1 MSEKMYGVYS
11 SLDLITATKIADEA
25 LRLRAAHKFMPMA
38 VAILD
43 SGGNLVCFKR
53 DDGCGILRFDIAF
66 GKAWGALGMGLSS
79 RQIGKNLTER
89 IAFQGAVAAASNGRC
104 IPVPGGVLIINKEDQ
119 VVGAV
124 GISGDASEK
133 DELCAIGGIKL
144 VELIPIPKDAAIP
157 S

>member
-66 GKAWGALGMGLSS
+66 GES
-79 RQIGKNLTER
+79 
-89 IAFQGAVAAASNGRC
+89 
-104 IPVPGGVLIINKEDQ
+104 
-119 VVGAV
+119 
-124 GISGDASEK
+124 
-133 DELCAIGGIKL
+133 
-144 VELIPIPKDAAIP
+144 
-157 S
+157 